1 VARPQAGSP
10 RSLLKLP
17 KNLIKISARTTF
29 LESKR
34 NFFIKHMLIFWILIF
49 ILSLVLLV
57 KSADWFVESSEKI
70 GLALKISPFIIGVTI
85 VSIGTSFPELA
96 SSIAAVLKG
105 ASEIVAANVIGSNI
119 ANILLVV
126 GLSAV
131 AARTLLVKRSLI
143 DLDAPFLAAATG
155 LFIFIV
161 WDGKIVFGEG
171 ILLLLAFMVYFLYT
185 IFQRREE
192 IITPELMEV
201 LPGGMEIKVL
211 PSRVERR
218 RKEIKEKSTKL
229 NFKVFLFL
237 ILGIIGLIIGANYT
251 IESVLKIS
259 EFLKIPT
266 ALIAITAIAVG
277 TSLPELVVSVR
288 AAIKKKYE
296 IALGNI
302 FGSNVFNVLIV
313 AGIPALIKPLAID
326 SLTFLVGLPFLVI
339 ATLLFIISGI
349 SRRIHIWEGAMYLL
363 IYILFIVKLLNLF

>member
-1 VARPQAGSP
+1 
-10 RSLLKLP
+10 
-17 KNLIKISARTTF
+17 
-29 LESKR
+29 
-34 NFFIKHMLIFWILIF
+34 MLILWILIF

-85 VSIGTSFPELA
+85 VAIGTSFPELA

-105 ASEIVAANVIGSNI
+105 ASEIVTANVIGSNI
-119 ANILLVV
+119 ANILLIV
-126 GLSAV
+126 GISAI
-131 AARTLLVKRSLI
+131 AARTLIVKRSLI
-143 DLDAPFLAAATG
+143 DLDAPLLATATG
-155 LFIFIV
+155 LFIFIM
-161 WDGKIVFGEG
+161 WDKEIVFGEG
-171 ILLLLAFMVYFLYT
+171 ILLLLAFIVYLLYT

-192 IITPELMEV
+192 VLTPELIEV

-218 RKEIKEKSTKL
+218 RKEIKEKPSKL
-229 NFKVFLFL
+229 NFRIFLFL
-237 ILGIIGLIIGANYT
+237 ILGITGLAIGANYT

-259 EFLKIPT
+259 DFLKIST

-277 TSLPELVVSVR
+277 TSLPELAVSVQ
-288 AAIKKKYE
+288 AALKKKHE
-296 IALGNI
+296 IVLGNI
-302 FGSNVFNVLIV
+302 FGSNVFNILIV

-326 SLTFLVGLPFLVI
+326 NLTFLIGLPFLVI
-339 ATLLFIISGI
+339 ATLLFVITGI

>member
-1 VARPQAGSP
+1 
-10 RSLLKLP
+10 
-17 KNLIKISARTTF
+17 
-29 LESKR
+29 
-34 NFFIKHMLIFWILIF
+34 MLILWILIF

-85 VSIGTSFPELA
+85 VSIGTSFPEMA
-96 SSIAAVLKG
+96 SSIVAVLKG

-119 ANILLVV
+119 ANILLIV

-143 DLDAPFLAAATG
+143 DLDAPLLAAATG
-155 LFIFIV
+155 LFIFIS

-171 ILLLLAFMVYFLYT
+171 ILFLLAFVIYFLYT

-192 IITPELMEV
+192 IITPELVEV
-201 LPGGMEIKVL
+201 LPGGMEVKVL

-218 RKEIKEKSTKL
+218 RKEIKEKPTKL

-237 ILGIIGLIIGANYT
+237 ISGIIGLVVGANYT

-259 EFLKIPT
+259 EFLKIST
-266 ALIAITAIAVG
+266 ALIAITAVAVG

-288 AAIKKKYE
+288 AAIKKKHD

-302 FGSNVFNVLIV
+302 FGSNVFNILVV
-313 AGIPALIKPLAID
+313 TGIPALIRPLAID
-326 SLTFLVGLPFLVI
+326 DLTFLVGLPFLVI
-339 ATLLFIISGI
+339 ATLLFVISGI

-363 IYILFIVKLLNLF
+363 IYILFVIKLLNLF

>member
-1 VARPQAGSP
+1 
-10 RSLLKLP
+10 
-17 KNLIKISARTTF
+17 
-29 LESKR
+29 
-34 NFFIKHMLIFWILIF
+34 MLIFWILIF

-143 DLDAPFLAAATG
+143 DLDAPLLAAITT

-161 WDGKIVFGEG
+161 WDREVVFGEG
-171 ILLLLAFMVYFLYT
+171 ILLLLGFTIYFLYT

-192 IITPELMEV
+192 IITPELVEV

-218 RKEIKEKSTKL
+218 KKEIKEKPSKL
-229 NFKVFLFL
+229 NFRIFLFL
-237 ILGIIGLIIGANYT
+237 ILGIAGLVIGANYV

-259 EFLKIPT
+259 EFLEIPP
-266 ALIAITAIAVG
+266 ALIAITAVAVG

-288 AAIKKKYE
+288 AAVKKKYE

-302 FGSNVFNVLIV
+302 FGSNVFNILIV